1 MYSFDWPW
9 IFLLLPL
16 PILSYWLSKTTDSEQ
31 RQALR
36 VPFYTQISQLST
48 HQNKPA
54 LNTFS
59 PLLILAFFA
68 WIFLLIA
75 CAQPKWS
82 GDVIEIPVSG
92 RDLMLAVD
100 ISGSMDTK
108 DMFFAQDAVNRL
120 VAVKSVILPFIQ
132 QRKGDRLGLILF
144 ADNAYLQTPLTFD
157 RKTIEKMLY
166 EAFIGMAGKR
176 ATAIGDAIGLAVKRL
191 KDLPADE
198 SNSRVLILL
207 TDGSNNAGIDPVTA
221 AKLAKQIGIKIYTIG
236 FGADE
241 MIIRSFFGGQRV
253 NPSRDL
259 DEKTL
264 RKIAQLTGGQY
275 FRARDTQE
283 LHKIYQLLDQ
293 LEPVESDNLS
303 YRPSKALFYWPL
315 SMALI
320 LSLLIIFLQWFRG
333 TPLAQK
339 MLKKIIY
346 KQQQYRNWEIKKE
359 HNNV

>member
-9 IFLLLPL
+9 MFLLLPL
-16 PILSYWLSKTTDSEQ
+16 PALVYWLSKPVDISQ
-31 RQALR
+31 KQALK
-36 VPFYTQISQLST
+36 VPFYKQVHDLSARYST
-48 HQNKPA
+48 PHGHS
-54 LNTFS
+54 FS
-59 PLLILAFFA
+59 SFMVFAFLA
-68 WIFLLIA
+68 WIFLIIA
-75 CAQPKWS
+75 SAQPKWS
-82 GDVIEIPVSG
+82 GEAIEIPVSG

-100 ISGSMDTK
+100 ISGSMETP

-120 VAVKSVILPFIQ
+120 TAVKSVLQPFIR
-132 QRKGDRLGLILF
+132 QREGDRLGLILF

-166 EAFIGMAGKR
+166 DAFIGMAGSK

-198 SNSRVLILL
+198 SDSRVLILL

-221 AKLAKQIGIKIYTIG
+221 AKLAKQIGIKIYSIG

-241 MIIRSFFGGQRV
+241 MIVRSFLGRQRV

-264 RKIAQLTGGQY
+264 KLIAETTGGQY

-283 LHKIYQLLDQ
+283 LKKIYQTLDQ
-293 LEPVESDNLS
+293 LEPVESDNLT
-303 YRPSKALFYWPL
+303 YRPSKSLFYWPL
-315 SMALI
+315 SIALL
-320 LSLLIIFLQWFRG
+320 LSLIPLFSQWSS
-333 TPLAQK
+333 TK
-339 MLKKIIY
+339 MNGSE
-346 KQQQYRNWEIKKE
+346 Q
-359 HNNV
+359 

>member
-9 IFLLLPL
+9 MFLLLPL
-16 PILSYWLSKTTDSEQ
+16 PALVYWLSKPVDSKQ
-31 RQALR
+31 KQSLK
-36 VPFYTQISQLST
+36 VPFYEQVHNLTAQHSVTQL
-48 HQNKPA
+48 HA
-54 LNTFS
+54 FS
-59 PLLILAFFA
+59 PFAVFAFLA
-68 WIFLLIA
+68 WIFLITA
-75 CAQPKWS
+75 SAQPKWS
-82 GDVIEIPVSG
+82 GETIEIPVSG

-100 ISGSMDTK
+100 ISGSMETP

-120 VAVKSVILPFIQ
+120 TAVKSVLQPFIR
-132 QRKGDRLGLILF
+132 QREGDRMGLILF

-166 EAFIGMAGKR
+166 DSFIGMAGSK

-198 SNSRVLILL
+198 SDSRVLILL

-221 AKLAKQIGIKIYTIG
+221 AKLAKQIGIKIYSIG

-241 MIIRSFFGGQRV
+241 MIVRSFMGRQRV

-264 RKIAQLTGGQY
+264 KLIAETTGGQY

-283 LHKIYQLLDQ
+283 LKKIYQTLDQ
-293 LEPVESDNLS
+293 LEPVESDNLT

-315 SMALI
+315 SISLVLSLI
-320 LSLLIIFLQWFRG
+320 LIFAQWSSSNSNKTWNRVNRRE
-333 TPLAQK
+333 Q
-339 MLKKIIY
+339 
-346 KQQQYRNWEIKKE
+346 
-359 HNNV
+359 